1 MTKQERISAIAE
13 MIINGKTK
21 NEIISFANEQKW
33 DVSEKTINGYIT
45 EANKLNANQ
54 EVNLDDDQEPA
65 NESVVSNV
73 EVTDIEVNLDDD
85 QDVNNEV
92 LDNLFI
98 EAENRKIEV
107 SSLKEK
113 AKDEADFIELLQKEI
128 KEFDEKEELKLSQE
142 NEKAKAAE
150 LIIQAENEYREKDE
164 KNIKSIHNVLNTLI
178 EKLEIAIEHRRIS
191 GRSITRLVS
200 VKKEAVNNLNKYVK

>member
-21 NEIISFANEQKW
+21 NEIISFANEQNW
-33 DVSEKTINGYIT
+33 DVSEKTIDGYIT

-65 NESVVSNV
+65 NESVVSDV

-85 QDVNNEV
+85 QDINNEV

-98 EAENRKIEV
+98 EAEKRQIEV

-113 AKDEADFIELLQKEI
+113 AKDEAEFIELIQKEI
-128 KEFDEKEELKLSQE
+128 KDYDEKEELKSIQE
-142 NEKAKAAE
+142 KEKTGAAD
-150 LIIQAENEYREKDE
+150 LIKQAENEYREKDE
-164 KNIKSIHNVLNTLI
+164 TNIKSIREVLETLI
-178 EKLEIAIEHRRIS
+178 EKLSIAIEHRRIA

-200 VKKEAVNNLNKYVK
+200 VKKEAVNNLNKYVQ